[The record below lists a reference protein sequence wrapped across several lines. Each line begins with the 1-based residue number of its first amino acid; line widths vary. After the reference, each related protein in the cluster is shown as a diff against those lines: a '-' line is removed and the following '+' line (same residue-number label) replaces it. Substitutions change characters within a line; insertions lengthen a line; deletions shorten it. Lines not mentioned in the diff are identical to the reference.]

1 MSNGKFN
8 GLTKAFSILP
18 DGTDTPIRAIHCA
31 LDGCL
36 DQDLIQ
42 TFCPLRRRCKK

>member
-18 DGTDTPIRAIHCA
+18 DGTDTPIRPIHCS
-31 LDGCL
+31 LDGYL
-36 DQDLIQ
+36 DQRFI
-42 TFCPLRRRCKK
+42 